1 MLQRIQTVYLLL
13 IVVLSIL
20 TLFMPVANLIN
31 KADLQSLIYSVNYKG
46 VFLENNGVSTFISSV
61 WGLTAIAAIVPIVSI
76 VTIFLYKNRKL
87 QVRLSFFNMVLMAG
101 YYALLTI
108 YLWFACLNLNTDWS
122 LKIYTAFP
130 LVNIILN
137 TLAIRAIAKDE
148 ALVKSLNRLR

>member
-46 VFLENNGVSTFISSV
+46 IFLEHNGVSTFISSV

-76 VTIFLYKNRKL
+76 VTIFLFKNRKL

>member
-1 MLQRIQTVYLLL
+1 
-13 IVVLSIL
+13 
-20 TLFMPVANLIN
+20 MPVANLIN

-46 VFLENNGVSTFISSV
+46 IFLENNGVSTFISSV

-76 VTIFLYKNRKL
+76 VTIFLFKNRKL

>member
-13 IVVLSIL
+13 IVVLSII

-46 VFLENNGVSTFISSV
+46 IFLESNGVSTFISSV

-108 YLWFACLNLNTDWS
+108 YIWFACLNLNTDWS